1 MSPDYIGIDVHK
13 LSSQVCILTSD
24 GELLE
29 RRIKT
34 DRVNLE
40 KMFAG
45 RTAAR
50 ILIEASTESEWVARC
65 LEELG
70 HEVIVADPNFAPMYA
85 TRSKKVKTDKRDART
100 LCEAC
105 RLGAYRPAHRTSDK
119 QRRIRARLAV
129 RDTLVRTRAK
139 YMSLIGALARREGCR
154 IPTGYPEGFVARVE
168 KLELPE
174 SLVLEV
180 TPLLLVMKTLNEQIK
195 EADRKLAQIV
205 KEDAVVNRLCS
216 VPGVGPVTA
225 VTYVATL
232 GEVSRFGDAK
242 QVRAYLGLV
251 PKEDSSGER
260 CHRGKITKAGNSRA
274 RWVLVEAAWVL
285 LRTKK
290 PETEA
295 LRQWALAIA
304 QRRGKRIAAVALARR
319 LGGILYALWRDG
331 TRFDPEAVRGTGKLL
346 GQPQAA

>member
-1 MSPDYIGIDVHK
+1 MSLDYIGIDVHK

-34 DRVNLE
+34 DRVSLE

-45 RTAAR
+45 RAAAR
-50 ILIEASTESEWVARC
+50 ILIEASTESEWVARY

-105 RLGAYRPAHRTSDK
+105 RLGAYRPAHRTSDR
-119 QRRIRARLAV
+119 QRRVRAQLAV
-129 RDTLVRTRAK
+129 RDALVRTRAK

-154 IPTGYPEGFVARVE
+154 IPTGYPEGFVARVA

-174 SLVLEV
+174 PLVLEV
-180 TPLLLVMKTLNEQIK
+180 TPLLLVMQTLNEQIK
-195 EADRKLAQIV
+195 EADRKLAQMV

-225 VTYVATL
+225 VTYVAVL
-232 GEVSRFGDAK
+232 DEVSRFGDAK

-251 PKEDSSGER
+251 PKEDSSGEKR
-260 CHRGKITKAGNSRA
+260 HRGKITKAGNSRA

-295 LRQWALAIA
+295 LRRWALGIA

-331 TRFDPEAVRGTGKLL
+331 TRFDPEAVTGTGTLAS
-346 GQPQAA
+346 QPQAA

>member
-1 MSPDYIGIDVHK
+1 
-13 LSSQVCILTSD
+13 
-24 GELLE
+24 
-29 RRIKT
+29 
-34 DRVNLE
+34 
-40 KMFAG
+40 
-45 RTAAR
+45 
-50 ILIEASTESEWVARC
+50 
-65 LEELG
+65 
-70 HEVIVADPNFAPMYA
+70 
-85 TRSKKVKTDKRDART
+85 
-100 LCEAC
+100 
-105 RLGAYRPAHRTSDK
+105 
-119 QRRIRARLAV
+119 V

-139 YMSLIGALARREGCR
+139 CMSLIGAPARREGCR

-174 SLVLEV
+174 PLVLEV
-180 TPLLLVMKTLNEQIK
+180 TPLLLAVMKTLNEQIK

-205 KEDAVVNRLCS
+205 QEDAVGNRLCS

-232 GEVSRFGDAK
+232 DEVSRFGDAK

-251 PKEDSSGER
+251 PKEDSSGEKR
-260 CHRGKITKAGNSRA
+260 RRGESTKAGNSRA

-295 LRQWALAIA
+295 LRRWALGIT
-304 QRRGKRIAAVALARR
+304 QRRGRRIAAVALARR

-331 TRFDPEAVRGTGKLL
+331 TRFDPEAVAGTGKIARR
-346 GQPQAA
+346 PQDA

>member
-1 MSPDYIGIDVHK
+1 MNLDYIGIDVHK

-34 DRVNLE
+34 DRQSLAQI
-40 KMFAG
+40 FAE
-45 RTAAR
+45 RTPAR
-50 ILIEASTESEWVARC
+50 ILIEASTESEWVARF

-85 TRSKKVKTDKRDART
+85 TRSKKVKTDRRDART

-129 RDTLVRTRAK
+129 RDSLVRTRAK
-139 YMSLIGALARREGCR
+139 YISLIGALARREGCR

-174 SLVLEV
+174 ALMLEI
-180 TPLLLVMKTLNEQIK
+180 TPLLLVMKTLNEQVK
-195 EADRKLAQIV
+195 EADWKPAQLV

-232 GEVSRFGDAK
+232 DEVSRFGDAK
-242 QVRAYLGLV
+242 QVRAYPGLV

-295 LRQWALAIA
+295 LRRWALGIA

-319 LGGILYALWRDG
+319 LGGILYALG
-331 TRFDPEAVRGTGKLL
+331 L
-346 GQPQAA
+346 GSTLRR

>member
-1 MSPDYIGIDVHK
+1 M
-13 LSSQVCILTSD
+13 
-24 GELLE
+24 
-29 RRIKT
+29 
-34 DRVNLE
+34 
-40 KMFAG
+40 
-45 RTAAR
+45 
-50 ILIEASTESEWVARC
+50 
-65 LEELG
+65 
-70 HEVIVADPNFAPMYA
+70 
-85 TRSKKVKTDKRDART
+85 
-100 LCEAC
+100 
-105 RLGAYRPAHRTSDK
+105 
-119 QRRIRARLAV
+119 
-129 RDTLVRTRAK
+129 
-139 YMSLIGALARREGCR
+139 
-154 IPTGYPEGFVARVE
+154 
-168 KLELPE
+168 
-174 SLVLEV
+174 LEV
-180 TPLLLVMKTLNEQIK
+180 VPLLLVMKTLNEQIK
-195 EADRKLAQIV
+195 EADRKLAQFV

-232 GEVSRFGDAK
+232 DEASRFGDAK

-295 LRQWALAIA
+295 LRRWALRIA

-319 LGGILYALWRDG
+319 LGGILYALWQDG
-331 TRFDPEAVRGTGKLL
+331 TRFDPEAVAGTGAIA

>member
-1 MSPDYIGIDVHK
+1 M
-13 LSSQVCILTSD
+13 
-24 GELLE
+24 
-29 RRIKT
+29 
-34 DRVNLE
+34 
-40 KMFAG
+40 
-45 RTAAR
+45 
-50 ILIEASTESEWVARC
+50 
-65 LEELG
+65 
-70 HEVIVADPNFAPMYA
+70 
-85 TRSKKVKTDKRDART
+85 
-100 LCEAC
+100 
-105 RLGAYRPAHRTSDK
+105 
-119 QRRIRARLAV
+119 
-129 RDTLVRTRAK
+129 
-139 YMSLIGALARREGCR
+139 
-154 IPTGYPEGFVARVE
+154 
-168 KLELPE
+168 
-174 SLVLEV
+174 LEV
-180 TPLLLVMKTLNEQIK
+180 TPLLLVMKALNEQIK
-195 EADRKLAQIV
+195 EADRKLAQLV

-232 GEVSRFGDAK
+232 DEVSRFGDPK

-295 LRQWALAIA
+295 LRRWALAIA

-331 TRFDPEAVRGTGKLL
+331 TRFDPEVVTGA
-346 GQPQAA
+346 GAIASQPQAA

>member
-1 MSPDYIGIDVHK
+1 
-13 LSSQVCILTSD
+13 
-24 GELLE
+24 
-29 RRIKT
+29 
-34 DRVNLE
+34 
-40 KMFAG
+40 
-45 RTAAR
+45 
-50 ILIEASTESEWVARC
+50 
-65 LEELG
+65 
-70 HEVIVADPNFAPMYA
+70 MYA
-85 TRSKKVKTDKRDART
+85 TRNKKVKTDKRDART

-105 RLGAYRPAHRTSDK
+105 RIGAYRPAHRTSDK
-119 QRRIRARLAV
+119 QRQIRAQLAV

-139 YMSLIGALARREGCR
+139 YMLLIGALARREGCR

-168 KLELPE
+168 KLELPA
-174 SLVLEV
+174 SLMLEV
-180 TPLLLVMKTLNEQIK
+180 TPLLTVMKTLNAQIK
-195 EADRKLAQIV
+195 EADQKLAAIV

-232 GEVSRFGDAK
+232 DEASRFNDAK

-260 CHRGKITKAGNSRA
+260 QRRGKITKAGNSRA

-290 PETEA
+290 PETES
-295 LRQWALAIA
+295 LRRWALGIA
-304 QRRGKRIAAVALARR
+304 QRRGKRIAAVALARK

-331 TRFDPEAVRGTGKLL
+331 TRFDPKVVTGPGTIASQPEA
-346 GQPQAA
+346 A

>member
-1 MSPDYIGIDVHK
+1 MSLDYIGIDVHK
-13 LSSQVCILTSD
+13 INSQVCILTCD
-24 GELLE
+24 GELVE

-34 DRVNLE
+34 ERVSLE

-45 RTAAR
+45 RPLAR
-50 ILIEASTESEWVARC
+50 ILIEASTESEWVAKC
-65 LEELG
+65 LEQMG
-70 HEVIVADPNFAPMYA
+70 HEVIVADPNAPPMYA
-85 TRSKKVKTDKRDART
+85 TRSKRVKTDKRDART

-105 RLGAYRPAHRTSDK
+105 RIGAYRPAHRTSDK
-119 QRRIRARLAV
+119 QRQIRAQLAV

-154 IPTGYPEGFVARVE
+154 VPTGYPEGFVARVE
-168 KLELPE
+168 KLELPAP
-174 SLVLEV
+174 LTLEV
-180 TPLLLVMKTLNEQIK
+180 TPLLTVMKTLNEQIK
-195 EADRKLAQIV
+195 EADKKLAAIV
-205 KEDAVVNRLCS
+205 KENAVVNRLCS

-232 GEVSRFGDAK
+232 DDASRFSDAK

-260 CHRGKITKAGNSRA
+260 RRRGKITKAGNSRA

-295 LRQWALAIA
+295 LREWAQGIA
-304 QRRGKRIAAVALARR
+304 RRRGKRIAAVALARR

-331 TRFDPEAVRGTGKLL
+331 TRFDPQVVTGTGTTAGHLK
-346 GQPQAA
+346 AA